1 MKKEGGKEGERGA
14 PWRRVILFVK
24 ILRQWRGKGRREE
37 KENRSNTVV
46 PLSRARSVPSLSC
59 SLSSFSCRRAQG
71 SRGRRSRNGSS
82 RV

>member
-46 PLSRARSVPSLSC
+46 PLSRARSVPSLS
-59 SLSSFSCRRAQG
+59 SFSCRRAQG